1 MRAQVSKVDF
11 SGQYFYCG
19 IDIHKKNWAVTIMT
33 DDMPLKTFTQDA
45 SPELLVKYLNR
56 NYPGGRYIAAYE
68 AGYFGFNTQRK
79 LEGHGV
85 ECLVI
90 NPSDI
95 PTTHKEKDQKR
106 DPIDSRKIARS
117 LRAGQVRSIWVPPV
131 TVTQDRQLIR
141 TRKQLVKDRVR
152 IKNRIKAFLQIHGIE
167 YPERFL
173 IVQTHWS
180 KAFIK
185 WLEEIK
191 LEGPSGTEALQ
202 SLVRILKH
210 TRDELVVLSQRIK
223 ELSEDQRYHQ
233 AYTRLIV
240 IPGIG
245 RLTAMTILTEIG
257 DINRF
262 RNADAFR
269 SFIGLIPRSHSSG
282 EKDYTGRI
290 TNRKSINLR
299 SLLVES
305 AWCAIRADPEYLYIF
320 NQYKNRMETNKAIVR
335 TTRKLANH
343 IYFTLRE
350 VYR

>member
-1 MRAQVSKVDF
+1 MRAQVSKVEF
-11 SGQYFYCG
+11 SGQTFYCG
-19 IDIHKKNWAVTIMT
+19 IDIHKKNWAVTIET
-33 DDMPLKTFTQDA
+33 DDMSLKTFTQDA
-45 SPELLVKYLNR
+45 NPDLLVKYLNR

-68 AGYFGFNTQRK
+68 AGYFGFNTQRR
-79 LEGHGV
+79 LTDQGV

-117 LRAGQVRSIWVPPV
+117 LRAGQIRTIWIPPV
-131 TVTQDRQLIR
+131 TVVQDRQLIR
-141 TRKQLVKDRVR
+141 TRKLLVKDRVR
-152 IKNRIKAFLQIHGIE
+152 TKNRIKAFLQLHGIE
-167 YPERFL
+167 YPERF
-173 IVQTHWS
+173 INVQTHWS

-185 WLEEIK
+185 WLEGIQ

-210 TRDELVVLSQRIK
+210 TRDELVILSKRIK
-223 ELSEDQRYHQ
+223 ELSEDERYHL
-233 AYTRLIV
+233 AYSRLIA

-245 RLTAMTILTEIG
+245 RLTAMTILTEVG

-262 RNADAFR
+262 RSADAFR
-269 SFIGLIPRSHSSG
+269 SFIGLIPRTHSSG
-282 EKDYTGRI
+282 EKDYKGRI
-290 TNRKSINLR
+290 TNRKSVNLR
-299 SLLVES
+299 SLLVEA
-305 AWCAIRADPEYLYIF
+305 AWSAIRADPEYLYIF

-343 IYFTLRE
+343 IYFSLKE
-350 VYR
+350 VNK